1 MKAKNISTLCA
12 LLMVLGLQALLMAC
26 SGQHEQGAKLDRID
40 SLMNDHPDSAL
51 TMLDS
56 LKAEKANW
64 SKSLRMRYDML
75 HLKAENKAFVPLTS
89 DSIAKKLVDYYDA
102 WGNANEQ
109 MLAHYLLGCVYR
121 DKGDS
126 PRAISA
132 YQNAISK
139 ADTTANDC
147 DYKSLGAVYS
157 QMAALYHQ
165 QFLLVYEI
173 EALRKACRYDYQAK
187 DTLRAINDLDKIA
200 GVYILRNQRD
210 SAELVLKEVLYK
222 YIEHGYPQK
231 AIKSSTKLIYLY
243 VEGGEKL
250 AEAKQLIDRYE
261 TESDAFD
268 NMHILHPS
276 RRQYYYYKGKYYEDI
291 NKLDSAEF
299 FYRQV
304 YHPNMS
310 YAAQDPMYRGLLS
323 VFTKRH
329 QADSIAKYAQLY
341 CEANDSSIAKKDQEL
356 TAKMAVSYNYSLYQ
370 KEALESESKANIAR
384 LILVSFLFFVLF
396 CSIILWKRYKD
407 IRKRKQEE
415 IENLKAQ
422 HIRAAY
428 EYSRNIYTM
437 QLIDK
442 TRKQDIELMKKD
454 NDEYENKM
462 TELIEENKR
471 LEETIKHVEQ
481 QKGIT
486 QYLHNTTEFMK
497 TDIVKY
503 LKDLELK
510 PLSAIKE
517 EDWVNLDTEVSKY
530 FPNLLLD
537 LHNSPK
543 VTKQKKQVCLLVIIK
558 ISDSCIANW
567 LNLKPNRI
575 SNIKLELNEMLFG
588 ESSART
594 LYTKLSQK
602 YNIIISG
609 E

>member
-26 SGQHEQGAKLDRID
+26 SGQHEQGAKLDHID

-64 SKSLRMRYDML
+64 SKGLRMRFNL
-75 HLKAENKAFVPLTS
+75 LEAKAQNKADVLFTS
-89 DSIAKKLVDYYDA
+89 DSVAKEFTHYYDNH
-102 WGNANEQ
+102 GTANER

-126 PRAISA
+126 PRAIDAYKSA
-132 YQNAISK
+132 IVH
-139 ADTTANDC
+139 ADTTVKDC
-147 DYKSLGAVYS
+147 DFNTLFRVYA
-157 QMAALYHQ
+157 QMANVYHKQ
-165 QFLLVYEI
+165 LLFSNEI
-173 EALRKACRYDYQAK
+173 EARNLSSHFAQLAK
-187 DTLRAINDLDKIA
+187 DTLSAILNFSKSA
-200 GVYILRNQRD
+200 GAYILLNKKD
-210 SAELVLKEVLYK
+210 SAEYQIKIIRKRYSHNYYAQEILQSSMVLL
-222 YIEHGYPQK
+222 
-231 AIKSSTKLIYLY
+231 YLY
-243 VEGGEKL
+243 VKEQNKL
-250 AEAKQLIDRYE
+250 SEAKKIIDEYE
-261 TESDAFD
+261 AKSILFD
-268 NMHILHPS
+268 EHHELPSS
-276 RRQYYYYKGKYYEDI
+276 RRIFYYYKGQYYEGVSL
-291 NKLDSAEF
+291 LDSAEYY
-299 FYRQV
+299 YRKV
-304 YHPNMS
+304 YYPQMPFT
-310 YAAQDPMYRGLLS
+310 AQNSMYKGLLS
-323 VFTKRH
+323 IFKKKH
-329 QADSIAKYAQLY
+329 LSDSIAKYAQLY
-341 CEANDSSIAKKDQEL
+341 CEVNDSSIAIKDQEL
-356 TAKMAVSYNYSLYQ
+356 TAQMAASYNYNLYQ

-462 TELIEENKR
+462 AELIEENKR
-471 LEETIKHVEQ
+471 LEETIKYVEQ
-481 QKGIT
+481 QKGIA

-510 PLSAIKE
+510 PLSAINEK
-517 EDWVNLDTEVSKY
+517 DWIDLNTEVSKY
-530 FPNLLLD
+530 FPNLVLD

-575 SNIKLELNEMLFG
+575 SNIKSELNEMLFG

-609 E
+609 K

>member
-1 MKAKNISTLCA
+1 
-12 LLMVLGLQALLMAC
+12 
-26 SGQHEQGAKLDRID
+26 
-40 SLMNDHPDSAL
+40 
-51 TMLDS
+51 
-56 LKAEKANW
+56 
-64 SKSLRMRYDML
+64 
-75 HLKAENKAFVPLTS
+75 
-89 DSIAKKLVDYYDA
+89 
-102 WGNANEQ
+102 
-109 MLAHYLLGCVYR
+109 
-121 DKGDS
+121 
-126 PRAISA
+126 
-132 YQNAISK
+132 
-139 ADTTANDC
+139 
-147 DYKSLGAVYS
+147 
-157 QMAALYHQ
+157 
-165 QFLLVYEI
+165 
-173 EALRKACRYDYQAK
+173 
-187 DTLRAINDLDKIA
+187 
-200 GVYILRNQRD
+200 
-210 SAELVLKEVLYK
+210 
-222 YIEHGYPQK
+222 
-231 AIKSSTKLIYLY
+231 
-243 VEGGEKL
+243 
-250 AEAKQLIDRYE
+250 
-261 TESDAFD
+261 
-268 NMHILHPS
+268 
-276 RRQYYYYKGKYYEDI
+276 
-291 NKLDSAEF
+291 
-299 FYRQV
+299 
-304 YHPNMS
+304 
-310 YAAQDPMYRGLLS
+310 
-323 VFTKRH
+323 
-329 QADSIAKYAQLY
+329 
-341 CEANDSSIAKKDQEL
+341 
-356 TAKMAVSYNYSLYQ
+356 MAVSYNYSLYQ

-481 QKGIT
+481 QKGIA

-530 FPNLLLD
+530 FPNLVLD

-575 SNIKLELNEMLFG
+575 SNIKSELNEMLFG

-602 YNIIISG
+602 YNIIVSG

>member
-1 MKAKNISTLCA
+1 MKNLVYIIIG
-12 LLMVLGLQALLMAC
+12 VALLMAC
-26 SGQHEQGAKLDRID
+26 SGQHEQRAKLDRID

-89 DSIAKKLVDYYDA
+89 DSIAKNLVNYYDA
-102 WGNANEQ
+102 CGNANEQ
-109 MLAHYLLGCVYR
+109 MMAHYLLGCVYR

-126 PRAISA
+126 PRAIDA
-132 YQNAISK
+132 YHNAVSK
-139 ADTTANDC
+139 ADTTKKECN
-147 DYKSLGAVYS
+147 YYTLSTIYS
-157 QMAALYHQ
+157 QLASIFYQ
-165 QFLLVYEI
+165 QLLLSNSI
-173 EALRKACRYDYQAK
+173 DACWKSHYYMIKAK
-187 DTLRAINDLDKIA
+187 DYVRAISYLDKIA
-200 GVYILRNQRD
+200 AAYILMNKRD
-210 SAELVLKEVLYK
+210 SAEILLKEVQNLYYK
-222 YIEHGYPQK
+222 YGLEHK
-231 AIKSSTKLIYLY
+231 AHLSSTKLMYMY
-243 VEGGEKL
+243 ADMSEKL
-250 AEAKQLIDRYE
+250 SEMSSLMEKY
-261 TESDAFD
+261 ESDSIIFD
-268 NMHILHPS
+268 KSHELYGI
-276 RRQYYYYKGKYYEDI
+276 RRQYYFYKGKFFEKC
-291 NKLDSAEF
+291 NQLDSAEYY
-299 FYRQV
+299 YRKI
-304 YHPNMS
+304 S
-310 YAAQDPMYRGLLS
+310 YLKMPFTIQNSMYEGLLS
-323 VFTKRH
+323 VYSKRH

-341 CEANDSSIAKKDQEL
+341 CEVNDSSIAIKDQEL
-356 TAKMAVSYNYSLYQ
+356 TALMAASYNYNLYQ

-462 TELIEENKR
+462 AELIEENKR

-481 QKGIT
+481 QKGIA

-530 FPNLLLD
+530 FPNLVLD

-575 SNIKLELNEMLFG
+575 SNIKSELNEMLFG

-602 YNIIISG
+602 YNIIVSG